1 MENETGGT
9 SGTGAGGGDKDAGGR
24 RDPMRDLQ
32 ARVEA
37 ALDEVRPKIRKA
49 LEELDSKVD
58 AAVDDIR
65 PRAQNAMREVQPKVD
80 QFVADIQP
88 RLDSLLEK
96 LQAKLNELRRDL
108 DERATRAS
116 GGSSRGGNAGELGTG
131 GNQPGPAEAGPDGSP

>member
-1 MENETGGT
+1 MDNETGGT
-9 SGTGAGGGDKDAGGR
+9 SGTGAGDTQGAGGR
-24 RDPMRDLQ
+24 RDPLRDLQ

-37 ALDEVRPKIRKA
+37 AMDEVRPKIRKA

-58 AAVDDIR
+58 AAVDDLR

-88 RLDSLLEK
+88 RLDSLLER

-108 DERATRAS
+108 DTRATRAG
-116 GGSSRGGNAGELGTG
+116 GGSSRGPTAGELGTG
-131 GNQPGPAEAGPDGSP
+131 GDQPGPAEPGPDGNP